1 MVPGVFFLNEDH
13 MNYQE
18 LTRDS
23 VHSGH
28 IVDRCDD
35 LEAAYDRIW
44 TRCYNHKKDG
54 SLGYWK
60 RSSFTHHDFE
70 VMRRLARDGGYLLS
84 HFQEAVGL
92 TEYLDTPEKPAG
104 VHDALHQKALREA
117 RKSLWDDLTSNDFIL
132 RDFIAEQF
140 ADYYDRALADLA
152 EERKQAA

>member
-1 MVPGVFFLNEDH
+1 
-13 MNYQE
+13 MNSQE
-18 LTRDS
+18 WARDS

-44 TRCYNHKKDG
+44 TRCYNRKKDG

-60 RSSFTHHDFE
+60 RSNFTHYHFE
-70 VMRRLARDGGYLLS
+70 VMRRLIRDGGYLQS

-92 TEYLDTPEKPAG
+92 TEHADPPEKPAG

-117 RKSLWDDLTSNDFIL
+117 RKCLWDDLTSTDYIL

-140 ADYYDRALADLA
+140 ADYYDRTLADFA
-152 EERKQAA
+152 EETEQAA